1 MHKMVAVLHILLPRE
16 EDNGASHG
24 RRALVVTAVL
34 TALSTLVV
42 AMRFYA
48 RLGLMKMT
56 GREDWAI
63 LISLVFSLIYL
74 ALVAAQ
80 LHYKMGVHSYLLSSH
95 VLQQQLKCLWA
106 AIPMYNASL
115 AFTKFSILF
124 QYLRIFP
131 ARSFRYACYIMMAIV
146 ATYSSWAIVSG
157 FVNCVPVAKF
167 WNDDLPGNCLSFE
180 AVWFFN
186 ASMNITTDVALL
198 LLPMPLLSKLQ
209 LPRSQKLAL
218 MGIFAIGLLV
228 VVTSILRL
236 SSLRQVATST
246 DTSRT
251 YSVPIREDQQLT
263 AEPDDNVAASYWT
276 AAECNVAIICS
287 CLPFLRPI
295 ISRIFPKL
303 FVASSYNHY
312 NGTGTKAQAT
322 NFTGTRTMTRHT
334 QLFTQ
339 NHDKDYDLYW
349 INVKPGPGNKS
360 GNHSNHSSLG
370 GIEVTTE
377 MTIMQETKKESTS
390 ERRLVMDA

>member
-1 MHKMVAVLHILLPRE
+1 MHDLIHTLFSRDD
-16 EDNGASHG
+16 DNGASHG

-34 TALSTLVV
+34 TAISTVIV

-48 RLGLMKMT
+48 RLGLMKIT

-63 LISLVFSLIYL
+63 LISLIFSLVYL

-80 LHYKMGVHSYLLSSH
+80 LHYKMGVHSSLLSSH
-95 VLQQQLKCLWA
+95 ILQQQLKCLWA

-131 ARSFRYACYIMMAIV
+131 GKPFRLACYFMMAVV

-167 WNDDLPGNCLSFE
+167 WNKDLPGSCLNFE

-186 ASMNITTDVALL
+186 ASMNITTDIALL
-198 LLPMPLLSKLQ
+198 MLPMPLLSKLQ
-209 LPRSQKLAL
+209 LPRTQKIAL
-218 MGIFAIGLLV
+218 MGVFAMGILV

-236 SSLRQVATST
+236 SSLREVAKSP
-246 DTSRT
+246 DTS
-251 YSVPIREDQQLT
+251 YS
-263 AEPDDNVAASYWT
+263 NVAAAYWT
-276 AAECNVAIICS
+276 AAECNVAIMCS

-295 ISRIFPKL
+295 ISRIFPRL
-303 FVASSYNHY
+303 LSAGSSNRYAAN
-312 NGTGTKAQAT
+312 KATVT
-322 NFTGTRTMTRHT
+322 NLTGTRTMTRHT
-334 QLFTQ
+334 QLFSQ
-339 NHDKDYDLYW
+339 NHDKDYDMYS
-349 INVKPGPGNKS
+349 INVLTKPGD
-360 GNHSNHSSLG
+360 HSSHSSLG

-377 MTIMQETKKESTS
+377 MSVMQEATPTMSPS